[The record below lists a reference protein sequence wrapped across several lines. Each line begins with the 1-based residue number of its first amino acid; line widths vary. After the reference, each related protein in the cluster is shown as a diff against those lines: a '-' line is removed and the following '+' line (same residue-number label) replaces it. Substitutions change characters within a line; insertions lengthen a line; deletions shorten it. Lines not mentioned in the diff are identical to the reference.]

1 MVIKREVYGD
11 VEYSLERGGFDVSI
25 ITRDCPYCWT
35 SQEQPVSHLYLNT
48 ASMFGTYVCS
58 KCATYY
64 YFVGDNIY
72 QYIPEAQLVHLE
84 NYVKRPSRLD
94 TIKNYRN
101 LYYRAKEFE
110 WFNDIRLDV
119 VDNIVENIWT
129 KPVEVAA
136 QIMEKEKTGKAPG
149 YSIGFEW
156 LGERDE
162 HVPLNG
168 DKFLEALEYLKNEGL
183 IKE

>member
-1 MVIKREVYGD
+1 MINREIKGEISTSFVEGDYNISFLKRE
-11 VEYSLERGGFDVSI
+11 
-25 ITRDCPYCWT
+25 CPYCWT
-35 SQEQPVSHLYLNT
+35 SVEQPTEHLYWLT
-48 ASMFGTYVCS
+48 AGSFGTYVCS
-58 KCATYY
+58 KCSTCY
-64 YFVGDNIY
+64 YFVGDSIY
-72 QYIPEAQLVHLE
+72 QYIPEAQLVHLDS
-84 NYVKRPSRLD
+84 YVKRPSRLD
-94 TIKNYRN
+94 TIRTYRN

-129 KPVEVAA
+129 MPVEVAA
-136 QIMEKEKTGKAPG
+136 QMMEKEKTGKAPG

-168 DKFLEALEYLKNEGL
+168 DKFLEALEYLKE
-183 IKE
+183 KELV